1 MLCSLAFG
9 MNLSRLHNL
18 SKSDIFIEKRGN
30 ENETMPPK
38 VGKKIECNYPIHL
51 AQ

>member
-1 MLCSLAFG
+1 MFCSLAFG

-30 ENETMPPK
+30 ENETMPPE
-38 VGKKIECNYPIHL
+38 VDKKIKCDYLTP
-51 AQ
+51 

>member
-1 MLCSLAFG
+1 MFCSLAFG

-18 SKSDIFIEKRGN
+18 SKPDSFIEKRGN
-30 ENETMPPK
+30 ENKTMPPK
-38 VGKKIECNYPIHL
+38 VDEKIKCNYLTHL